1 MDYITW
7 EGYSSLYTEIPDENT
22 FNRLMRRVRIKMD
35 GITHMR
41 VSKFVGSYR
50 KTTATD
56 FQKLVYAQIQD
67 TACELANLMYA
78 QDMSGMGTGI
88 ASVSNDGYSESYAVT
103 TAAEKEAQ
111 QRKTV
116 LNGLRG
122 TGLAGVL

>member
-7 EGYSSLYTEIPDENT
+7 DGYSSLYTEIPDENT